1 MVDLPSSSKMR
12 APGIPLIAFVFSALG
27 LAAGLLSAVLDSESK
42 YTHVIG
48 YKPAEIIRSC
58 NDITLKGTSVA
69 LKSLLI
75 SDYTKKNPSICK
87 EERYNSFHF
96 RLSDEY
102 SICDAEYTV
111 PK

>member
-1 MVDLPSSSKMR
+1 V
-12 APGIPLIAFVFSALG
+12 LG
-27 LAAGLLSAVLDSESK
+27 AIIDPQIK
-42 YTHVIG
+42 YKHVTS
-48 YKPAEIIRSC
+48 YKPTEITRSDS
-58 NDITLKGTSVA
+58 DITLKGKTIVLHSV
-69 LKSLLI
+69 LV

-102 SICDAEYTV
+102 TICDVEYTV